1 MHINNPRARTEVL
14 KFIEEDNLIDVYRNL
29 HDEKG
34 FTWRKLNP
42 VIKQARPD
50 FFLVSEESFEFVYD
64 NCVVSGYRTDH
75 SGTILKL
82 KFNNNERGKGYW
94 KFNNSLLKD
103 NEYIQIVKKAIEEV
117 KNTYKII
124 DVQQDRE
131 FNNNNDN
138 NNNNIN
144 NNNNNNNINNNNNN
158 INNNNNDNN
167 NNNNINNDN
176 NDDIENTYSINDQLL
191 LEMILLAIR
200 GETIKYSSR
209 KKKRK
214 Y

>member
-1 MHINNPRARTEVL
+1 M
-14 KFIEEDNLIDVYRNL
+14 K
-29 HDEKG
+29 
-34 FTWRKLNP
+34 
-42 VIKQARPD
+42 KQARLD

-82 KFNNNERGKGYW
+82 KFNNYERGKGYW

-131 FNNNNDN
+131 FNNNNN
-138 NNNNIN
+138 NNNNNNIINNNNYNNNNNNNIIN

-158 INNNNNDNN
+158 NNND
-167 NNNNINNDN
+167 DL
-176 NDDIENTYSINDQLL
+176 ENTYSINDQLL

-209 KKKRK
+209 KKEKILNKKRN
-214 Y
+214 

>member
-1 MHINNPRARTEVL
+1 M
-14 KFIEEDNLIDVYRNL
+14 
-29 HDEKG
+29 
-34 FTWRKLNP
+34 
-42 VIKQARPD
+42 
-50 FFLVSEESFEFVYD
+50 
-64 NCVVSGYRTDH
+64 VSGYRTDH
-75 SGTILKL
+75 PGTILKL

-117 KNTYKII
+117 KDTYKII

-131 FNNNNDN
+131 LNINNNY
-138 NNNNIN
+138 NNNIISN
-144 NNNNNNNINNNNNN
+144 NNNNNNYNNNNDNHNIINNNNN
-158 INNNNNDNN
+158 
-167 NNNNINNDN
+167 N

-209 KKKRK
+209 KKRK